1 MKTDI
6 KHYPVLHREIVG
18 FFRDLRGKYIV
29 DATVGGGG
37 HSYLLLKNYPEKVV
51 IGIDKDEF
59 AIEKAKERLKE
70 FGDRFIPVK
79 SSFKDIDR
87 VLDDLGIDKV
97 SGFLFDLGVSMF
109 QLKTDRGFSFQRND
123 FLDMRMDTSQE
134 LTAYD
139 VVNKYPEYMLEEI
152 IRKYGEERFSKRI
165 AKAIVSERK
174 KKPIETTGE
183 LENIIF
189 RAYPKRARYG
199 RIHPATR
206 TFQAIRIEVN
216 RELEELEISLKK
228 AIDRLDRG
236 GKMAVI
242 SFHSLEDRI
251 TKKIIKEYEKL
262 KKLKNLTKKPIVPT
276 EEEIRENPPSR
287 SAKLRLA
294 ERL

>member
-6 KHYPVLHREIVG
+6 KHYPVLHREIVE
-18 FFRDLRGKYIV
+18 FFRGLRGKYIV

-59 AIEKAKERLKE
+59 AIEKAKEILKE

-87 VLDDLGIDKV
+87 VLDDLGIEKV

-165 AKAIVSERK
+165 ARAIVSERK

-189 RAYPKRARYG
+189 RAYPKRTRYG

-276 EEEIRENPPSR
+276 EEEIKENPPSR

>member
-1 MKTDI
+1 MQQLEVEDI
-6 KHYPVLHREIVG
+6 K
-18 FFRDLRGKYIV
+18 
-29 DATVGGGG
+29 
-37 HSYLLLKNYPEKVV
+37 N
-51 IGIDKDEF
+51 
-59 AIEKAKERLKE
+59 
-70 FGDRFIPVK
+70 
-79 SSFKDIDR
+79 IDR
-87 VLDDLGIDKV
+87 VLDDLGIEKV

-109 QLKTDRGFSFQRND
+109 QLKTDRGFSFQRDD

-139 VVNKYPEYMLEEI
+139 IVNKYPEYMLEEI

-165 AKAIVSERK
+165 ARAIISERR
-174 KKPIETTGE
+174 KKPIETTRE

-189 RAYPKRARYG
+189 HAYPKKARYG
-199 RIHPATR
+199 KIHPATR

-262 KKLKNLTKKPIVPT
+262 KKVKNLTKKPIVPT
-276 EEEIRENPPSR
+276 EEEIKENPPSR